1 MNYLEKIVSQSTVV
15 DLDGRFDVVESDFNI
30 EKPLRQRVEFRG
42 DRCRHNVTKLGPLD
56 NHGRRVKA
64 GCAQR
69 GGLQCL
75 RARRGL
81 LGRGGSVLAVTY
93 GFRFEVR
100 PEDEVV
106 ELQADHHSVHV
117 CVDCLTLLTVH
128 RRIHHMKV
136 EKVIVEMAER
146 RPLVAF
152 A

>member
-1 MNYLEKIVSQSTVV
+1 MTGWDDS
-15 DLDGRFDVVESDFNI
+15 G
-30 EKPLRQRVEFRG
+30 
-42 DRCRHNVTKLGPLD
+42 
-56 NHGRRVKA
+56 
-64 GCAQR
+64 
-69 GGLQCL
+69 
-75 RARRGL
+75 
-81 LGRGGSVLAVTY
+81 LAVIC

-106 ELQADHHSVHV
+106 VLEADHHTVHV

-146 RPLVAF
+146 RPLVSF